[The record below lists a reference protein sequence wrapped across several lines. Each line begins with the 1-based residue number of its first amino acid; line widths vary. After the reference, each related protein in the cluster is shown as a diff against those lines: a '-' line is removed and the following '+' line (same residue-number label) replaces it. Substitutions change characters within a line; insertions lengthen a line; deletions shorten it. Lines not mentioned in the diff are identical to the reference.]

1 MCPVDNTHLTR
12 KPTCARL
19 PLMAFQHIAPIARER
34 FLKILQMAGFRPEE
48 PEPKE
53 EYDAWVEANE
63 KETILREGT
72 TIEEKPGDL
81 RE

>member
-1 MCPVDNTHLTR
+1 MDNTHLTR
-12 KPTCARL
+12 QLVCARL
-19 PLMAFQHIAPIARER
+19 HLMGFNHISPMTRER